1 VTHREKLDRLLP
13 ELEARGVGQ
22 YTIAPPVFRLF
33 WSIGLEIAPPLF
45 MGFLP
50 LAFLL
55 GLMWGITM
63 SIIMSLIAGR
73 HAMLPFAIGGVPFGL
88 ITAAYFRWKAR
99 TLKLPEWNDYGV
111 VTPLA

>member
-45 MGFLP
+45 M
-50 LAFLL
+50 AFYRL
-55 GLMWGITM
+55 
-63 SIIMSLIAGR
+63 
-73 HAMLPFAIGGVPFGL
+73 HF
-88 ITAAYFRWKAR
+88 Y
-99 TLKLPEWNDYGV
+99 
-111 VTPLA
+111 